1 MFDVIRSLGLSKGR
15 AIACCCLVSFCSL
28 SISSGHRGY
37 MESKLEEKSVE
48 SLPRVLDV
56 LSDFQFIGS
65 EAKGASVDSHV
76 AIKPQDV
83 PREFE
88 AGTQYIWL
96 KKGYADNQQ
105 IFKTLQD
112 RLRARGVIILNAN
125 GLSNRFIGG
134 LAFSI
139 SFKDGLYTGT
149 FFNRLD
155 PRIVKSKK
163 LQRQWGF
170 DDYILVFEKTP

>member
-1 MFDVIRSLGLSKGR
+1 MFAVIRSVGLSKGR
-15 AIACCCLVSFCSL
+15 AIACCCLVSFCSV
-28 SISSGHRGY
+28 SISSGHRVY
-37 MESKLEEKSVE
+37 MEITLQEESAEISPKI
-48 SLPRVLDV
+48 LDV

-65 EAKGASVDSHV
+65 AMKGASVDSHV
-76 AIKPQDV
+76 SIRSQDV
-83 PREFE
+83 PRGFE
-88 AGTQYIWL
+88 AGTQYMWL
-96 KKGYADNQQ
+96 KKGYADNQH
-105 IFKTLQD
+105 IFKTLQV
-112 RLRARGVIILNAN
+112 RLRARGINILSAK

-155 PRIVKSKK
+155 PRIVKNKK
-163 LQRQWGF
+163 LQRHWGF

>member
-1 MFDVIRSLGLSKGR
+1 MFEVIRSLGMRKAR

-28 SISSGHRGY
+28 SISSGHKGY
-37 MESKLEEKSVE
+37 MNDKLEKK
-48 SLPRVLDV
+48 PTDGPPKVLEV
-56 LSDFQFIGS
+56 ISDFQFIGS
-65 EAKGASVDSHV
+65 EPKGTPVDSRGT
-76 AIKPQDV
+76 IKPQDV

-88 AGTQYIWL
+88 VGTQYIWL
-96 KKGYADNQQ
+96 KKGHADNQQ

-112 RLRARGVIILNAN
+112 RLRDKGVFIVKAD

-155 PRIVKSKK
+155 PRVVKSKR

-170 DDYILVFEKTP
+170 DDYILVFDKTP